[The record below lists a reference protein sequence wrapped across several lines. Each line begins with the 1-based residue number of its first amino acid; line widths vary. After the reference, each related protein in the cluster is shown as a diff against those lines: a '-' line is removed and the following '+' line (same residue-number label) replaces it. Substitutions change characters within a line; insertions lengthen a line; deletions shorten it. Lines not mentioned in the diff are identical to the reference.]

1 MKKAY
6 LSEIAYISEIFVSI
20 QGEGPYSGVP
30 AVFVRFGLCNFTCP
44 GFGPNGCDSN
54 FSVDTKNKSSWT
66 AYTVDQL
73 YDKIVEVLPEKCN
86 LVVLTGG
93 EPMIY
98 KLFVSTLIRNFKY
111 FKKPIFWNIETN
123 GYLGP
128 LTVDYLDLPDITY
141 SISPKLKSAGNKYSL
156 LHTNYRKT
164 LKEFD
169 KWFINKQF
177 KFVVG
182 SQQDL
187 DEINEFVKVSM
198 TPLSIVSLMPK
209 GSTKEELKQTEKFVW
224 DACIKHGY
232 KFCDRTH
239 IRLFDDKRGV

>member
-1 MKKAY
+1 MKK
-6 LSEIAYISEIFVSI
+6 AYISEIFVSI

-54 FSVDTKNKSSWT
+54 FSVDAKNKSSWT

-73 YDKIVEVLPEKCN
+73 YHKIVEVLPEKCN

-93 EPMIY
+93 EPMLH
-98 KLFVSTLIRNFKY
+98 KDFVMSLIEEFRY
-111 FKKPIFWNIETN
+111 FKRSIFFNIETN
-123 GYLGP
+123 GLLGP
-128 LTVDYLDLPDITY
+128 LTYDDAFDAESSGIVY

-156 LHTNYRKT
+156 LDTNYCIA
-164 LKEFD
+164 LADFNQ
-169 KWFINKQF
+169 WFIDSSF

-187 DEINEFVKVSM
+187 DEINEFVEVSKA
-198 TPLSIVSLMPK
+198 PLSKISLMPK